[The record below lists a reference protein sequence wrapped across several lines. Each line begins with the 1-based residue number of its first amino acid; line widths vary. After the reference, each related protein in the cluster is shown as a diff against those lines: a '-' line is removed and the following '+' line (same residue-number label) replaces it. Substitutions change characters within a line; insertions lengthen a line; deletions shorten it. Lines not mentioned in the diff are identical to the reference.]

1 MSGTRTS
8 STGGTPIPAAPR
20 TTVPLSPWREAARR
34 YAVNRTATAALA
46 LLASIVLVC
55 LLAPVYADRIAHTD
69 PFQSNIGGY
78 VTVRGKPV
86 AVMQPDDNPL
96 QLGVS
101 PIAPTWV
108 LGADPLGADGQGRD
122 VLARLL
128 YGGRVSLLIGFVATL
143 LCTALASLIGIVAG
157 FFGGWV
163 DSILSRLM
171 DVMWA
176 VPVYLIA
183 ISLSIMTV
191 SHGLDLGPVTIASD
205 NLLLPIV
212 IIAIV
217 YVPYVA
223 RPVRGHVLS
232 LRRTDFV
239 LAARGLGV
247 PRARILLRDILPN
260 VSTTVLTLAP
270 LLMALNILAESA
282 LSFLTIAEQPPQARW
297 GTIINDGQGLIYTR
311 PAVAL
316 APGIMIVLTVIALN
330 LIGDGLR
337 DALDPHGER
346 R

>member
-1 MSGTRTS
+1 MSDRL
-8 STGGTPIPAAPR
+8 AP
-20 TTVPLSPWREAARR
+20 SPWRNAARR
-34 YAVNRTATAALA
+34 FGGNRTAVAALV
-46 LLASIVLVC
+46 LLAVIVLAC
-55 LLAPVYADRIAHTD
+55 LLAPLYADRIAHAD
-69 PFQSNIGGY
+69 PFQSDIGGY
-78 VTVRGKPV
+78 VTIDGRAVP
-86 AVMQPDDNPL
+86 VMQPDDNPL

-128 YGGRVSLLIGFVATL
+128 YGGRVSLLIGFAATL
-143 LCTALASLIGIVAG
+143 FCAAVASLVGIVAG
-157 FFGGWV
+157 FFGGWI
-163 DSILSRLM
+163 DSVLSRLM

-205 NLLLPIV
+205 NLLLPV
-212 IIAIV
+212 IIIAVV
-217 YVPYVA
+217 YIPYVA

-232 LRRTDFV
+232 LRRSDFV
-239 LAARGLGV
+239 LAARCLGA

-260 VSTTVLTLAP
+260 VVTTVLTLAP

-282 LSFLTIAEQPPQARW
+282 LSFLSIGVQPPAASW

-311 PAVAL
+311 PMVAI
-316 APGIMIVLTVIALN
+316 APGVMIVLTVVALN

-337 DALDPHGER
+337 DALDPRGER
-346 R
+346 H